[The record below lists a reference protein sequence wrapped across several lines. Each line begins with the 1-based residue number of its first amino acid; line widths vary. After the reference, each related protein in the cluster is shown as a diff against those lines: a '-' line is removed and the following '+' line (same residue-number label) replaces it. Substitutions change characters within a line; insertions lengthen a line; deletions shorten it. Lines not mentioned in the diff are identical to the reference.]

1 MVRLMDIGLERL
13 RNMVLDMAKHSE
25 QLVTMT
31 IDAYRQGK
39 DLGRQSFDWAEQLRL
54 LQDVTNELAV
64 ELMVRYQP
72 VASDLRFVKSCMDI
86 AYGFSRVGRYANDIS
101 RTLQVF
107 GDLSMCDRT
116 AVEQAGDHVK
126 QIISLAIQAFTKRDV
141 ELARKLRE
149 MDNAVDRMYLDCL
162 RKAAQSLQTD
172 TRCVVSQTLIIRYFE
187 RIADHM
193 TNIGD
198 SVLYIVS
205 GERSARK

>member
-13 RNMVLDMAKHSE
+13 RNMVLDMAKRSE
-25 QLVTMT
+25 DLVTMT

-54 LQDVTNELAV
+54 LQDEASELAV

-101 RTLQVF
+101 RTLQIF
-107 GDLSMCDRT
+107 GNLSTCDRT
-116 AVEQAGDHVK
+116 AVEQAGDRVK
-126 QIISLAIQAFTKRDV
+126 EIIRLSIKAFTERDV
-141 ELARKLRE
+141 DLARKLGE
-149 MDNAVDRMYLDCL
+149 MDNTVDRIYLDCL
-162 RKAAQSLQTD
+162 RKAAQPSQTD
-172 TRCVVSQTLIIRYFE
+172 TRCVVSATLIIRYLE
-187 RIADHM
+187 RIADHA
-193 TNIGD
+193 TYIGD